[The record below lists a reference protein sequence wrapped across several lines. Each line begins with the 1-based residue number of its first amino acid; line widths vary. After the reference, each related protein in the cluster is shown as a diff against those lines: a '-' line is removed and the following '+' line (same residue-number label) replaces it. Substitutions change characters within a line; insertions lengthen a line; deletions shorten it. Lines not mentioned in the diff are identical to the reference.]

1 MKYDKDIKKE
11 KDKGKVES
19 GKEEDKKSKKENIK
33 DEKIKKEKEKKKDGE
48 KEEFKK
54 EEILGIFKK
63 KEIKKKF
70 KFELYDDQVFLD
82 GNEVYVWIYD
92 LVYFKIF
99 VMGLIFVIVV
109 IVVIFFFFWLVEM
122 RVGVYYFSVGV
133 GCFVVS
139 IFFFVVV

>member
-1 MKYDKDIKKE
+1 MMGYWVDYFIVLKVVDCFLDLKWVKVKKGEEVLFIIREFVVDYCNRFLKKQFFYWVLKVMKMKYDKDIKKE

-70 KFELYDDQVFLD
+70 KFELYDD
-82 GNEVYVWIYD
+82 
-92 LVYFKIF
+92 
-99 VMGLIFVIVV
+99 
-109 IVVIFFFFWLVEM
+109 
-122 RVGVYYFSVGV
+122 
-133 GCFVVS
+133 
-139 IFFFVVV
+139 